1 MKSLITKIINFI
13 KQHKTAVISSLAV
26 VLVLAASFVFF
37 GNESPN
43 SQKELTKSS
52 YSAEDSTDET
62 QKSDLIVSATESSK
76 STEPQNSE
84 SSKSDESS
92 NSAADDNKGKTD
104 SGESFVQ
111 NQTVVEPNV
120 SPSPYGDNQSHQD
133 SESKQESESSSSD
146 GKDKYLTDPIPEGKP
161 KPVEPQDQEIEDKT
175 LYCTFSI
182 SCATILDNMKSLRKH
197 KADLVPSDGWILKP
211 QKVEFNEGESV
222 FDVLQRVCKEN
233 KIHMEAT
240 WTPIYNSSYVEGIG
254 NLYEFDCGNQSGW
267 MYKVNDWFP
276 NYGCSRYELKN
287 GDTVEWKYTCKGY
300 GLDVGASMPMGG

>member
-13 KQHKTAVISSLAV
+13 KRHKTAVISSLAV

-52 YSAEDSTDET
+52 YSAGDVTDET
-62 QKSDLIVSATESSK
+62 KNPDLIVSATESTK
-76 STEPQNSE
+76 STEPQISEESSDNGENSN
-84 SSKSDESS
+84 SKSD
-92 NSAADDNKGKTD
+92 NKEKSD
-104 SGESFVQ
+104 SGESLVQ

-120 SPSPYGDNQSHQD
+120 SPSPYGGNESGKSSD
-133 SESKQESESSSSD
+133 SKQESESSSAD

-161 KPVEPQDQEIEDKT
+161 KPVEPQEQEIEDKT
-175 LYCTFSI
+175 LYCTLSI
-182 SCATILDNMKSLRKH
+182 SCATILDNMKSLRKQ
-197 KADLVPSDGWILKP
+197 KVNLVPSDGWILKP
-211 QKVEFNEGESV
+211 QKVEFKEGESV

-233 KIHMEAT
+233 KIHMEAS